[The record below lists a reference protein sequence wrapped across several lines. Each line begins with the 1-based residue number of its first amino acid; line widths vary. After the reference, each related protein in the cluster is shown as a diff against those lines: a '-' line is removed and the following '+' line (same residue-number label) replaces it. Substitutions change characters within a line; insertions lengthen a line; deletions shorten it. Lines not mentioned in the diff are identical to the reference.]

1 MKYHVLNLHYMH
13 IIYMQ
18 YLHYDHKNFKQ
29 IFEMIKKFPN
39 ILYHFANLEWV

>member
-39 ILYHFANLEWV
+39 ILYHFANLE